1 MIGSRTGARELMRF
15 IHGGSPMIRKT
26 LAILLLA
33 NTLALAACNTIRGA
47 GRDVE
52 SVANTVDKAT

>member
-1 MIGSRTGARELMRF
+1 
-15 IHGGSPMIRKT
+15 MIRKT